1 VNCSHALHGLVSA
14 VTLLV
19 GCGPEPLS
27 VHSSQGQTLNLT
39 TGQKLDLT
47 VQTIGPGE
55 YVSPPSISS
64 PAVRFLDARLVQPY
78 VPAGPTQ
85 LFRFEGEAPGQAI
98 VVIRASEGNFTI
110 SDTVNVR

>member
-1 VNCSHALHGLVSA
+1 MNASHASGTLVWA
-14 VTLLV
+14 LTFLA

-27 VHSSQGQTLNLT
+27 LRSSNGQTLNLAV
-39 TGQKLDLT
+39 GQELDLT

-64 PAVRFLDARLVQPY
+64 PALRFLDATLVAPY

-85 LFRFEGEAPGQAI
+85 LFRFKATTPGQAI
-98 VVIRASEGNFTI
+98 VVIQHSESNRTI
-110 SDTVNVR
+110 NDTVNVR